1 MENKNRID
9 HLELILS
16 ELIHSNELSEKK
28 ITLINEDLSLTK
40 SRVSSLEKLYVIS
53 TIVLSLVG
61 GGVIFAVLKIF
72 DLA

>member
-9 HLELILS
+9 HLKLVLS

-28 ITLINEDLSLTK
+28 LTLMNEDLSITK
-40 SRVSSLEKLYVIS
+40 SRVSSLEKVYVIS

-61 GGVIFAVLKIF
+61 GGVIFAVLKIYG
-72 DLA
+72 LA

>member
-9 HLELILS
+9 QLELILS

-28 ITLINEDLSLTK
+28 LTLMNEDLSLTK
-40 SRVSSLEKLYVIS
+40 SRVSSLEKVYVIS

-61 GGVIFAVLKIF
+61 GGVIFAVLKIYG
-72 DLA
+72 LA

>member
-9 HLELILS
+9 QLESILS

-28 ITLINEDLSLTK
+28 LTLMNEDLSLTK
-40 SRVSSLEKLYVIS
+40 SRVSSLEKVYVIS

-61 GGVIFAVLKIF
+61 GGVIFAVLKIYG
-72 DLA
+72 LA

>member
-1 MENKNRID
+1 MGNKNRID
-9 HLELILS
+9 QLELILS

-28 ITLINEDLSLTK
+28 ITLMNEDLSLTK
-40 SRVSSLEKLYVIS
+40 SRVSSLEKLYIIS

-72 DLA
+72 GVA